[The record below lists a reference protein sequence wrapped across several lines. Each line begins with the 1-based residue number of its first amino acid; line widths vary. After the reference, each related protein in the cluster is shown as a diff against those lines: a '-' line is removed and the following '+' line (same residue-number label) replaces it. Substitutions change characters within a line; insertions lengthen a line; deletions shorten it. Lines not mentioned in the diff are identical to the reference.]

1 MKTNSIEKL
10 KEIELNIYDND
21 YDKEV
26 NSFLSIRIDTRDYI
40 KYYDLTDEQ
49 KKSTL
54 ETFYLNLLKN
64 NPKVDYEY
72 MHNLF
77 NENYKLSE
85 FDNEMIRLIFPNIPD
100 NLLYLENYTPSK
112 KLKYVC
118 LKTPRNNI
126 IANNIIGFLSLDLS
140 DFNGFFKFFLTF
152 LCEFIDRIP
161 KEYQSEI
168 INNQIVNNSNGTVTS
183 FYDED
188 IDPININILKKCA
201 KAMYKDEIKNIRN
214 MQKLFREFID
224 YIFNTN
230 KDKKLA
236 KFSIRQR
243 FFVYTTICKDLHEIM
258 KNYNYD
264 YNLDYVFA
272 SSNFTNDVLMSI
284 NDNPDFNPLT
294 SEEFLLNCIKK
305 YDANGDNIEAAH
317 TIFTTDSVY
326 TYFYLIIY
334 FLTLSDSG
342 YIQKCHHCGR
352 YFYTDKINT
361 VYCDRVYEDGS
372 TCKTLGA
379 KLSQKIREKN
389 DPIYGKYR
397 SIYAKKA
404 MNVKRNPDIA
414 SYKEQYKEWK
424 KTAKQF
430 IKDIQDGIKSYDE
443 FDKWLDENK

>member
-1 MKTNSIEKL
+1 MKTNSLEEL
-10 KEIELNIYDND
+10 KKIELNIYDND
-21 YDKEV
+21 YDNEI
-26 NSFLSIRIDTRDYI
+26 NSFLSVRIDTRDYI

-49 KKSTL
+49 KKYTL
-54 ETFYLNLLKN
+54 ETFYLNLLKD
-64 NPKVDYEY
+64 NPKVNFEY
-72 MHNLF
+72 IHNLF

-85 FDNEMIRLIFPNIPD
+85 LDNKMLQLIFPNIPD
-100 NLLYLENYTPSK
+100 NLLHLENYTPSK

-118 LKTPRNNI
+118 LKTPRNNV
-126 IANNIIGFLSLDLS
+126 IANNIVDFLSLDLS

-152 LCEFIDRIP
+152 LCEFIDKMP
-161 KEYQSEI
+161 KEYQDEI
-168 INNQIVNNSNGTVTS
+168 INNQIADSPNSTVTS

-188 IDPININILKKCA
+188 IKPINIDMLKKCA
-201 KAMYKDEIKNIRN
+201 KSMYKDEIKNIQN

-243 FFVYTTICKDLHEIM
+243 FFVYTNVCKDLHKFM
-258 KNYNYD
+258 RNYD
-264 YNLDYVFA
+264 YDYNSDYVFA
-272 SSNFTNDVLMSI
+272 SSEFTHSVLMSI
-284 NDNPDFNPLT
+284 HNDSNFKPLS
-294 SEEFLLNCIKK
+294 SEDFLLDCIEK
-305 YDANGDNIEAAH
+305 YDSSGNNIEPGH
-317 TIFTTDSVY
+317 TIFTTNSIY

-334 FLTLSDSG
+334 FLTLSHSG

-352 YFYTDKINT
+352 YFYTDKINN
-361 VYCDRVYEDGS
+361 VYCDRIYEDGS

-414 SYKEQYKEWK
+414 SYKEQYEDWK

-430 IKDIQDGIKSYDE
+430 IKDIQDGAKTYNE
-443 FDKWLDENK
+443 FDKWLDKNK